1 MSSSASGT
9 IPTVFRPFVLAL
21 VQPPINVHVAGE
33 QWWVTAS
40 VAVGAALLGSFA
52 GAAGLYYASAA
63 LEGRRRKALSEI
75 RRKAKVYTPIREELV
90 ALQRAIAENRHLGY
104 RGILR
109 ERPDYQTLRP
119 APVLAIWRELVEDGR
134 ANTMASPRVRAVLD
148 RVDECADALNG
159 VCGTA
164 QATFKE
170 RGDAISQ
177 ESGFSPAVT
186 NWHSSEFETLF
197 RHGVRGSSVF
207 ADPFTRGPKAPAPTT
222 LTAEQDGFVQRWEAD
237 EAVRNATQQL
247 EQAEQALAAAITAAI
262 QELDAAMKRIADK
275 YEHEPD

>member
-1 MSSSASGT
+1 VRPGQSQRCSAHSYS
-9 IPTVFRPFVLAL
+9 RA
-21 VQPPINVHVAGE
+21 QPPINVHVAGE

-207 ADPFTRGPKAPAPTT
+207 ADPFQGTESTCTNDAHRGAGRVRSAMGGGRGRAQRHA
-222 LTAEQDGFVQRWEAD
+222 TA
-237 EAVRNATQQL
+237 
-247 EQAEQALAAAITAAI
+247 
-262 QELDAAMKRIADK
+262 
-275 YEHEPD
+275 